1 MDKITSFIIIILC
14 IYISYEYCSVNVIEG
29 QASDPGISTGD
40 YTGPGSGRGLAP
52 GANTQSSDTS
62 DTDDCN
68 KPGTPCYIYKDKDCM
83 RETITESA
91 RDNWVYGE
99 KGDNIPEK
107 QACMKCIQGSK
118 QMTTMPHTLANIG
131 YYTNT
136 SKKSY
141 YALRYCDAMA
151 ADCDSRSWYAN
162 DHSDWNNQDC
172 KDVSITD
179 DTLPMSTRLICNMV
193 GNSILQFFMSFLS
206 GVTCTL
212 KIKAL
217 ELVHFVKEIPEKIGN
232 EIKDLGKNI
241 ADKLN
246 PF

>member
-29 QASDPGISTGD
+29 QTSGPGISTGD

-52 GANTQSSDTS
+52 GANTQSDDPYDCANPTS
-62 DTDDCN
+62 
-68 KPGTPCYIYKDKDCM
+68 PCYKYKDKDCM
-83 RETITESA
+83 RETITQSA
-91 RDNWVYGE
+91 KDKWVYGDR
-99 KGDNIPEK
+99 GDNLHEK
-107 QACMKCIQGSK
+107 KACMECIQGSK
-118 QMTTMPHTLANIG
+118 QMNTMPNALANIG
-131 YYTNT
+131 YKTNT

-151 ADCDSRSWYAN
+151 ADCGSRSWYAN

-172 KDVSITD
+172 KNVSITD
-179 DTLPMSTRLICNMV
+179 GSLPMTTRLLCNMV
-193 GNSILQFFMSFLS
+193 SNSILQFFMSFLS

-217 ELVHFVKEIPEKIGN
+217 ELVQGLEHSTNCVLCGMCQGNPIPCPDDCTGC
-232 EIKDLGKNI
+232 
-241 ADKLN
+241 
-246 PF
+246 

>member
-62 DTDDCN
+62 DAEDCN

-91 RDNWVYGE
+91 RDNWIYGD
-99 KGDNIPEK
+99 KGDNISEK

-131 YYTNT
+131 YYANT

-162 DHSDWNNQDC
+162 GHSDWNNQDC

-179 DTLPMSTRLICNMV
+179 DTLPMSTRLICNMI

-217 ELVHFVKEIPEKIGN
+217 ELVHFVKEIPDKIGK
-232 EIKDLGKNI
+232 ELKDLGKNLVDNI
-241 ADKLN
+241 N